1 MYVLLLGTGAVFG
14 LAAGV
19 YLGLPAFAL
28 GLILGLATQVIM
40 DALAD
45 LPTAALV
52 GRAAGIAA
60 AMQMSYGI
68 GLLLRRLRSTART
81 PSE

>member
-1 MYVLLLGTGAVFG
+1 MYVVLLATGAVFG
-14 LAAGV
+14 LTAGV

-28 GLILGLATQVIM
+28 GLMLGLATQVIM

-45 LPTAALV
+45 LPTAVLV
-52 GRAAGIAA
+52 GRAAGLA
-60 AMQMSYGI
+60 AMLQLTYGL
-68 GLLLRRLRSTART
+68 GLLLRRLRPQANA